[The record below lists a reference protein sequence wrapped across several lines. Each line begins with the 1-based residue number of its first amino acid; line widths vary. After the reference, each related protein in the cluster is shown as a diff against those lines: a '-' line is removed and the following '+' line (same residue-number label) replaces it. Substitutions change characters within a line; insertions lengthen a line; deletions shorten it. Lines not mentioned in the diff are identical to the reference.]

1 MVELGEIQ
9 LEIALSR
16 RYSFV
21 VNHSEIDKVS
31 WALARRVAER
41 LRARPEL
48 VELART
54 NLSRWKQRNAVSPS
68 LLRCYSEWESI
79 LTRPLDQVC
88 ALLVAE
94 TEEGQRL
101 RQNSPFAG
109 VLSPAEVWEIKE
121 QQRHAAA
128 SA

>member
-1 MVELGEIQ
+1 
-9 LEIALSR
+9 
-16 RYSFV
+16 
-21 VNHSEIDKVS
+21 VNHSGIDEVS
-31 WALARRVAER
+31 LLLARQVAER

-48 VELART
+48 LNVARE
-54 NLSRWKQRNAVSPS
+54 NLSRWRQRNAHSPS
-68 LLRCYSEWESI
+68 LLRCYAEWEGI
-79 LTRPLDQVC
+79 LLRPLEEVC

-109 VLSPAEVWEIKE
+109 VLSPTEVWEIKSRH
-121 QQRHAAA
+121 RHAAA